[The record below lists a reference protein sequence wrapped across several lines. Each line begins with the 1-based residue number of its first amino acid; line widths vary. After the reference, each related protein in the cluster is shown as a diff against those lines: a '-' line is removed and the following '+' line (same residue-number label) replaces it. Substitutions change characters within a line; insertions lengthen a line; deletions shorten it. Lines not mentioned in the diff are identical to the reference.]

1 MGSEYIYVLRLMPPS
16 SAHTTNP
23 IAEAMKTGNFSD
35 GEEEGE
41 GGAGIVPKT
50 VG

>member
-1 MGSEYIYVLRLMPPS
+1 MVPPS
-16 SAHTTNP
+16 SAHTKNP
-23 IAEAMKTGNFSD
+23 ILAAMRIEKLND
-35 GEEEGE
+35 GEEEE